1 MKNYRI
7 AVLGSTGVV
16 GREMIRLIEAGGIP
30 AELVPL
36 GSARSAGS
44 TIEFHGE
51 PVTVREATGN
61 SFFGADLFWARRRT
75 RSRGFSRLR

>member
-30 AELVPL
+30 AELVPR
-36 GSARSAGS
+36 AA
-44 TIEFHGE
+44 
-51 PVTVREATGN
+51 REA
-61 SFFGADLFWARRRT
+61 R
-75 RSRGFSRLR
+75 

>member
-44 TIEFHGE
+44 SAPSPQAI
-51 PVTVREATGN
+51 R
-61 SFFGADLFWARRRT
+61 ARRR
-75 RSRGFSRLR
+75 RSPQRRACRALSQIILP

>member
-30 AELVPL
+30 AE
-36 GSARSAGS
+36 ACTAGQ
-44 TIEFHGE
+44 
-51 PVTVREATGN
+51 RAQ
-61 SFFGADLFWARRRT
+61 
-75 RSRGFSRLR
+75 RGKHDRIPR